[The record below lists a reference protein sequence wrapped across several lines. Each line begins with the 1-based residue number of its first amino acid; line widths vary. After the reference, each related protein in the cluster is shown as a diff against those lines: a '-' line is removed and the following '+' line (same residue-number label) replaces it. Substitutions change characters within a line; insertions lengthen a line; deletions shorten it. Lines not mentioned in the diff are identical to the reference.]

1 MILCLCLKVRWKAV
15 KKPVENK
22 ITYIENEIL
31 GEGYYSIDHKSGLKI
46 LVYPKADYT
55 SAYAVFGTKYGSIDT
70 RFKRSDRDTF
80 TEIPAGTAHFLEHKL
95 FESEELDA
103 FQRYAKTGAMANAF
117 TSFDRTCYL
126 FSCSGNFKENFEI
139 LLDFVRH
146 PYFTEETVRKEQGI
160 IGQEIDM
167 YKDSPEWECL
177 FNLLGAMYH
186 THPVK
191 IDIAGT
197 KDSIAQI
204 TADMLF
210 SCYDTFYNLS
220 NMALAVAGNISLDE
234 VLEIADRLLESDED
248 VTVERA
254 FEDEEDDIV
263 TPYVEAKLSVA
274 TPVFAFGYK
283 ESFEGDIC
291 SLSDIVAMNIILDVV
306 AGQMSALYKELLD
319 DGLIN
324 NSFSTEFF
332 NGHRYASC
340 IFSGESSDPQAV
352 ADRLK
357 TAIADF
363 KEKGITAEE
372 FEIVRKKQY
381 GKTVR
386 AFTDIDTVAN
396 ALVVS
401 HFEGEE
407 LFSEFEVIK
416 NLKLDYVNGL
426 LKKCFNE
433 DKACLSVIKN

>member
-1 MILCLCLKVRWKAV
+1 MSENVVRF
-15 KKPVENK
+15 
-22 ITYIENEIL
+22 IENEIL

-46 LVYPKADYT
+46 LVYPKPEFT
-55 SAYAVFGTKYGSIDT
+55 STYAVFGTKYGSIDT
-70 RFKRSDRDTF
+70 RFKRSDRDSF

-103 FQRYAKTGAMANAF
+103 FQRYAKTGASANAY

-126 FSCSGNFKENFEI
+126 FACTGHFKENLEI

-177 FNLLGAMYH
+177 FNLLECLYH
-186 THPVK
+186 KHPVK

-204 TADMLF
+204 TAEMLF
-210 SCYDTFYNLS
+210 SCYETFYNLS
-220 NMALAVAGNISLDE
+220 NMALAVAGKTTVEE
-234 VLEIADRLLESDED
+234 VLEVADRLLEGDEN

-254 FEDEEDDIV
+254 FEKEEESIV
-263 TPYVEAKLSVA
+263 KNYIEEKLPVG
-274 TPVFAFGYK
+274 TPVFVLGYK
-283 ESFEGDIC
+283 ESFFNESCTLEEEIAM
-291 SLSDIVAMNIILDVV
+291 SLILDII
-306 AGQMSALYKELLD
+306 AGQISPLYKELLD
-319 DGLIN
+319 EGLIN
-324 NSFSTEFF
+324 GSFGTEFF
-332 NGHRYASC
+332 NGHNYASC
-340 IFSGESSDPQAV
+340 LFSGESVNPAEV
-352 ADRLK
+352 ARKINSCVKEL
-357 TAIADF
+357 
-363 KEKGITAEE
+363 KEKGITEE
-372 FEIVRKKQY
+372 QFETVRKKQY

-396 ALVVS
+396 GLIVS
-401 HFEGEE
+401 HFEKEE

-416 NLKLDYVNGL
+416 NLKLEFVNEL

-433 DKACLSVIKN
+433 DKAALSVVKN